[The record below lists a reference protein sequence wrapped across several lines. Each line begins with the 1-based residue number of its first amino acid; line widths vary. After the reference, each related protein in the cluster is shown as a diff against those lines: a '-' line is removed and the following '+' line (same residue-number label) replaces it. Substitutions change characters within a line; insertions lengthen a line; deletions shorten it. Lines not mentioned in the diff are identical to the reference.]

1 MAPRRAGEGLM
12 AGRLAGKIALVTGAS
27 RGIGAA
33 VAERFAAEGA
43 HLVLA
48 ARTPG
53 GLEEVDDKIRAA
65 GGSATLVPLDLR
77 DFIKIDELA
86 AALYER
92 YGHLDILVGNA
103 AEFGTFSPLGH
114 IDPTLWNEIIDLNL
128 TANWRLIR
136 AMDPLLRAAEHG
148 RAIFVTSGIARTPR
162 AYWGPYAVSK
172 AGLEVLVKTYAAE
185 IEKTRVCANLIGPG
199 VVRTRLRARVFPGED
214 PMTLPPPESVADAFL
229 ALALPECERNGEIV
243 NASDLADTISR
254 ARR

>member
-1 MAPRRAGEGLM
+1 MP
-12 AGRLAGKIALVTGAS
+12 GRLAGKIALVTGAS

-48 ARTPG
+48 ARTVG
-53 GLEEVDDKIRAA
+53 GLEEVDDKIRTA

-86 AALYER
+86 AAIYER

-114 IDPTLWNEIIDLNL
+114 IEPALWSEIIDLNL

-148 RAIFVTSGIARTPR
+148 RAIFVTSGIARAPR

-172 AGLEVLVKTYAAE
+172 AGLEALVKTYAAE
-185 IEKTRVCANLIGPG
+185 IEETRIRANLIGPG

-214 PMTLPPPESVADAFL
+214 PMNLPPPDSVAEAFVQL
-229 ALALPECERNGEIV
+229 ALDQCERNGEVV
-243 NASDLADTISR
+243 NASDLVDTLSR
-254 ARR
+254 A

>member
-1 MAPRRAGEGLM
+1 MV
-12 AGRLAGKIALVTGAS
+12 GRLAGKIALITGAS

-43 HLVLA
+43 HLILA
-48 ARTPG
+48 ARTVG

-65 GGSATLVPLDLR
+65 GGSATLVPFDLR

-92 YGHLDILVGNA
+92 YGRLDILVGNA

-114 IDPTLWNEIIDLNL
+114 IDPKLWGEIIDLNL

-136 AMDPLLRAAEHG
+136 AMDPLLRAAPAG
-148 RAIFVTSGIARTPR
+148 RAIFVTSGIARAPR
-162 AYWGPYAVSK
+162 AYWGPYSVSK
-172 AGLEVLVKTYAAE
+172 VGLEALVRTYAAE
-185 IEKTRVCANLIGPG
+185 IEKTAVRVNLLGPG

-214 PMTLPPPESVADAFL
+214 PMTLPPPETVADAFL
-229 ALALPECERNGEIV
+229 RLALPECERNGEV
-243 NASDLADTISR
+243 VDASALADTQSQVK
-254 ARR
+254 A

>member
-1 MAPRRAGEGLM
+1 M
-12 AGRLAGKIALVTGAS
+12 AGRLTGKIALVTGAS

-33 VAERFAAEGA
+33 VAEHYAREGA
-43 HLVLA
+43 HLLLT
-48 ARTPG
+48 ARTVG

-65 GGSATLVPLDLR
+65 GGTATLVPLDLR

-86 AALYER
+86 AAVYER
-92 YGHLDILVGNA
+92 FKKLDVLVGNA

-114 IDPTLWNEIIDLNL
+114 IDPKLWTEIVDLNL

-136 AMDPLLRAAEHG
+136 AMDPLLRAAPHG
-148 RAIFVTSGIARTPR
+148 RAIFVTSGIARSPR

-185 IEKTRVCANLIGPG
+185 VATTNVRANLIGPG

-214 PMTLPPPESVADAFL
+214 PVTLPPPESVTEAFVQL
-229 ALALPECERNGEIV
+229 ALDACERNGEIV
-243 NASDLADTISR
+243 NAGDLADTQSQVK
-254 ARR
+254 A

>member
-1 MAPRRAGEGLM
+1 MPTG
-12 AGRLAGKIALVTGAS
+12 GRLAGKIALVTGAS

-48 ARTPG
+48 ARTVG
-53 GLEEVDDKIRAA
+53 GLEEV
-65 GGSATLVPLDLR
+65 
-77 DFIKIDELA
+77 A
-86 AALYER
+86 AALHER
-92 YGHLDILVGNA
+92 FGRLDILVGNA

-114 IDPTLWNEIIDLNL
+114 IDPKLWGEIIDLNL

-148 RAIFVTSGIARTPR
+148 RAIFVTSGIARAPR

-185 IEKTRVCANLIGPG
+185 IEKTRARANLIGPG
-199 VVRTRLRARVFPGED
+199 IVRTRLRASVFPGED
-214 PMTLPPPESVADAFL
+214 PMTLPPPESVAEAFL
-229 ALALPECERNGEIV
+229 QLALPECQRNGEIV
-243 NASDLADTISR
+243 SASDLLDTQSR
-254 ARR
+254 A